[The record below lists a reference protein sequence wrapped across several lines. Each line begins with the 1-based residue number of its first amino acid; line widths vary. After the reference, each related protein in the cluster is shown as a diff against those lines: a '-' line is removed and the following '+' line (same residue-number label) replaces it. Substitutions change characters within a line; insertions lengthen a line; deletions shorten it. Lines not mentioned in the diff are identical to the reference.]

1 MFAVEIT
8 YEWHETDEKDETFTC
23 ETVEEAAQLYES
35 EAITANQP
43 LADIVEELGFHKLRL
58 ESLDPETGKKVV
70 AYELELAGV
79 S

>member
-1 MFAVEIT
+1 MYRVEIT
-8 YEWHETDEKDETFTC
+8 YEWHPTDALDETFTC

-35 EAITANQP
+35 EAITVNQP

-70 AYELELAGV
+70 AYELVEAV
-79 S
+79 V